1 MKRKWLRTLLIFLGV
16 VLLFALWILLSGGTE
31 NYSKKYEGVDLAADV
46 SGIGRSDTYTHYLEK
61 YASSEKPTE
70 GAEIDVLGVSPSSG
84 IEVRTLED
92 GTQGVYTDV
101 KSVAEWKVA
110 LPSAGL
116 YNIEI
121 SYLTVESRGVDVERS
136 LMING
141 AVPFSG
147 ADTLVFTRLWTDGG
161 EVKKDNQGND
171 VRPTQVE
178 RFEKQKAYCRDAM
191 GYSVEPYRFYMNE
204 GENTI
209 SLTAV
214 NEPVIILGISVLPI
228 PEDKTYSDYRSAQ
241 PEAQM
246 SAEAKNYVEIVQ
258 GEDSVL
264 RSATSLYARYDRSSA
279 ATRPYSVRNTI
290 LNYIGGT
297 AWNLPEQWIEW
308 EVTAPEDGYYNLTI
322 KGRQNYQRGG
332 LSCRTLYIDGEIPFD
347 EVKTITFFYENKW
360 NMMTLS
366 DESNAPYEFYL
377 TKGTHRIRLETTLG
391 DMGEILKEME
401 DSIYRLNQIYRKVLI
416 LTGVN
421 PDRFRDYNIIG
432 VYPEVIEA
440 MELESKRL
448 YNLVDRTVACTG
460 QKSDRIAVAQTLA
473 VQLEQFVENND
484 RITRSFVNFKD
495 NITALG
501 TAMQNMS
508 QMRLDIDYIV
518 LSGVD
523 AKISS
528 ESETFFDSAMHEI
541 RSCLTSFF
549 VDYNM
554 LGDVYGSEDEVIE
567 AWIMTGR
574 DQSTILKTMI
584 DDTFTPATGIK
595 VNVKLVDPT
604 ALLGA
609 VVAGNGPDIVV
620 STDTWNP
627 VQYALRN
634 AAVNLLEFEDSK
646 ELLENYFPSA
656 YAALELNDGLYGLP
670 ETQTYSVMFYREDVL
685 KELGLEIPETWDDLI
700 AMLPTIQGNNLS
712 VGIPYPD
719 IAAPNL
725 APYYSMLY
733 QNGGAMYDEKATKT
747 LIDSESGVSAFEL
760 YTSLYNDYG
769 LPTVFDFVSRFRSGE
784 MPIGVYDYTTYN
796 TLMVSAPEIRGLWD
810 FTLIPGTIRQDESG
824 NLYVDHSVHSQ
835 GTSCMMIATDDEKLK
850 SSCWEFMK
858 WWISTDSQVRFGRE
872 IESVLGSS
880 ARYATANIN
889 AFKQLAWS
897 AEQIETLYE
906 ARTWTVGYREIAGGY
921 YTNWHMTNAI
931 RKVINNKTDARE
943 TLLNYTR
950 TINEEIKK
958 KRTEF
963 GLPLE

>member
-31 NYSKKYEGVDLAADV
+31 NYGNKYEGVDLATDV
-46 SGIGRSDTYTHYLEK
+46 TGIGRRDTYTHYLES
-61 YASSEKPTE
+61 YGSLERPTE
-70 GAEIDVLGVSPSSG
+70 GAVVDVLGVSPSAG
-84 IEVRTLED
+84 VEVRAMED
-92 GTQGVYTDV
+92 GTQAVYTDV
-101 KSVAEWKVA
+101 NSVAEWKVT
-110 LPSAGL
+110 LPKAGL
-116 YNIEI
+116 YNIMI
-121 SYLTVESRGVDVERS
+121 DYLTVPSRGVDIERS

-141 AVPFSG
+141 KVPFAG
-147 ADTLVFTRLWTDGG
+147 ADTMVFTRLWTDGG
-161 EVKKDNQGND
+161 EVRKDNQGND
-171 VRPTQVE
+171 VRPSQVE
-178 RFEKQKAYCRDAM
+178 RFEPQSAYCRDAM
-191 GYSVEPYRFYMNE
+191 GYVVEPYRFYFNE
-204 GENTI
+204 GENTV

-214 NEPVIILGISVLPI
+214 NEPVIIRGISVMPI
-228 PEDKTYSDYRSAQ
+228 LTESSYADYRAAQ
-241 PEAQM
+241 PEAEM
-246 SAEAKNYVEIVQ
+246 SADAKNYIEIVQ
-258 GEDSVL
+258 GEDSDL
-264 RSATSLYARYDRSSA
+264 RSSTSLYARYDRSSA

-297 AWNLPEQWIEW
+297 AWNLPGQWIEW
-308 EVTAPEDGYYNLTI
+308 EVEAPEDGFYNLTI
-322 KGRQNYQRGG
+322 KARQNYQRGG
-332 LSCRTLYIDGEIPFD
+332 LSCRSLYIDGDIPF
-347 EVKTITFFYENKW
+347 EEAKTLTFFYANQW

-366 DESNAPYEFYL
+366 DEEGTPYQFYL
-377 TKGTHRIRLETTLG
+377 KKGTHRVRLETTLG
-391 DMGEILKEME
+391 EMGDILKEME

-432 VYPEVIEA
+432 VYPEVIDA

-484 RITRSFVNFKD
+484 RITRSFTNFKD

-508 QMRLDIDYIV
+508 QMRLDVDYIV

-523 AKISS
+523 AKVQA
-528 ESETFFDSAMHEI
+528 ESENFFDSAMHEI

-554 LGDVYGSEDEVIE
+554 LGDVYGSDDEVID

-584 DDTFTPATGIK
+584 DDSFTPASGIK

-634 AAVNLLEFEDSK
+634 AAVDLRRFSDCDAI
-646 ELLENYFPSA
+646 LENYNPSA
-656 YAALELNDGLYGLP
+656 YAALRLDEGLYGLP
-670 ETQTYSVMFYREDVL
+670 ETQTYSVLFYRQDVL
-685 KELGLEIPETWDDLI
+685 DELGLTVPNTWDELI

-719 IAAPNL
+719 ILAPNL

-733 QNGGAMYDEKATKT
+733 QNGGAMYDERATKT

-784 MPIGVYDYTTYN
+784 MPLGVFDYTTYN

-810 FTLIPGTIRQDESG
+810 FTLIPGTARQDANG
-824 NLYVDHSVHSQ
+824 KTYIDHSVHSQ
-835 GTSCMMIATDDEKLK
+835 GTSCMMIATEDEEMLNN
-850 SSCWEFMK
+850 CWEFMK
-858 WWISTDSQVRFGRE
+858 WWVSTDSQVRFGRE

-880 ARYATANIN
+880 ARYATANMN
-889 AFKQLAWS
+889 AFRQLAWS
-897 AEQIETLYE
+897 AEQIETLSE
-906 ARTWTVGYREIAGGY
+906 QRKWTVGYREIAGGY

-931 RKVINNKTDARE
+931 RKVINDKTDARE

-950 TINEEIKK
+950 TINEEIEK